1 MVRSNVSRWSGA
13 LPAMLLALAGC
24 SATNDGA
31 GAGDRAIQSHVAL
44 FQVDASQVQS
54 GGGSDELAK
63 LLVARCTDAQFS
75 TRFLESLKS
84 HCGPEA
90 AALLES
96 PLKSVEDE
104 LGLAWQATPRP
115 EFAVAVTVRPKGPL
129 AMSRSG
135 SWVLSTLGWLVCGIP
150 GYVVDDY
157 EYGLPVE
164 IEARLWW
171 HNPTGD
177 RHPLKTFTTATE
189 TYVTDYIDR
198 NDFIS
203 VPYCLTILVPP
214 HVLSA
219 WDQDN
224 LDATADALFQ
234 SALDRITQGVAARI
248 REHESSGK
256 ASKAGG

>member
-1 MVRSNVSRWSGA
+1 MLRSNISRWSGA
-13 LPAMLLALAGC
+13 LPALLLALVGC

-31 GAGDRAIQSHVAL
+31 NAGDPAIKSHVAL
-44 FQVDASQVQS
+44 FRVDASQVQS
-54 GGGSDELAK
+54 GAGSDELAK
-63 LLVARCTDAQFS
+63 LLVARCTDAKFS
-75 TRFLESLKS
+75 NRLLDSLKS

-96 PLKSVEDE
+96 PLKSVDDE
-104 LGLAWQATPRP
+104 LGIAWQATPKP
-115 EFAVAVTVRPKGPL
+115 DYAVAVTVRPKGQL

-135 SWVLSTLGWLVCGIP
+135 SWVLSTVGWLICGIP

-171 HNPTGD
+171 HNPSGD
-177 RHPLKTFTTATE
+177 RRPLKTFTTANE

-198 NDFIS
+198 NSFIS

-219 WDQDN
+219 FDQDN
-224 LDATADALFQ
+224 LDATADALLQ
-234 SALDRITQGVAARI
+234 SALDRIALGVAARI
-248 REHESSGK
+248 RESESSGK
-256 ASKAGG
+256 APKAGG